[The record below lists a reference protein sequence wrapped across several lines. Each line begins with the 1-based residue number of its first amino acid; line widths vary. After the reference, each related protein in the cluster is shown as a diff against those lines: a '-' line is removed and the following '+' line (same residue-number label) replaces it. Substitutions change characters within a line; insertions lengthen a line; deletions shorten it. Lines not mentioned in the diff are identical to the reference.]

1 MVKMYR
7 DIVTGSCV
15 FSPLVSTTTFFFHEN
30 KSPATTV
37 LKYLLIFRPGIAGVA
52 YWTTGFAFAFGPGN
66 NFIGWTYF
74 ALSYHPDNELAHVFL
89 ELVIAATCS
98 TVVSGAVAGRCRMIA
113 YIIYS
118 FIITGNFLTLDSV
131 VGLESGCV
139 FTHKGRPPLRR
150 TSKYTLSGA

>member
-1 MVKMYR
+1 MK
-7 DIVTGSCV
+7 T
-15 FSPLVSTTTFFFHEN
+15 
-30 KSPATTV
+30 KTTV
-37 LKYLLIFRPGIAGVA
+37 LKYLLIFLPGIAGVA

-118 FIITGNFLTLDSV
+118 FIITGNFLTLIPWSSWNPAV
-131 VGLESGCV
+131 CSHTRAGHLYVEQANIL
-139 FTHKGRPPLRR
+139 
-150 TSKYTLSGA
+150 